1 MARGEQRFKCVC
13 AYDGTEFCGWQSQAG
28 GGSIQDFIEGRLA
41 EIFKKKVRIHGSGR
55 TDAGVHANAQVFH
68 FDAEWSHGTE
78 SLLKAMRC
86 GYPKALQIS
95 KISVAKGDFH
105 ARYSVKGKRY
115 IYRIYEGYAPPVISR
130 YRWSLGGR
138 KLDIAAM
145 NDAASALLGT
155 HDFTAFSANRGNDA
169 KDNPVKTLTK
179 LEVSRRGKEIKIT
192 TEGSGYL
199 YKMVRLLAGALVDVG
214 LGKLSKGGLISA
226 LESKKR
232 GNTFQAAPAL
242 GLFLDRVFY

>member
-1 MARGEQRFKCVC
+1 M
-13 AYDGTEFCGWQSQAG
+13 
-28 GGSIQDFIEGRLA
+28 
-41 EIFKKKVRIHGSGR
+41 
-55 TDAGVHANAQVFH
+55 
-68 FDAEWSHGTE
+68 
-78 SLLKAMRC
+78 
-86 GYPKALQIS
+86 
-95 KISVAKGDFH
+95 
-105 ARYSVKGKRY
+105 
-115 IYRIYEGYAPPVISR
+115 
-130 YRWSLGGR
+130 
-138 KLDIAAM
+138 
-145 NDAASALLGT
+145 
-155 HDFTAFSANRGNDA
+155 
-169 KDNPVKTLTK
+169 KTLTK